1 MNEDRHPA
9 RNGAPHPHCAPA
21 APDSPDSLLQAW
33 RGRDGGVR
41 APGPLLHRRSEWR
54 ARPSSAELGGAGRWG
69 RFGAIGRD
77 ELPAGP
83 RPEHQTRVCQ
93 EPPLA
98 RGDQGQGCCGGRG
111 TGGRCSPPPPA
122 ATPPPPQS
130 RCPRVSRAAGLRGR
144 AWVCPRARAGWGC
157 ASGVEGGR
165 SDRERGQFLSSM
177 RSPEA
182 TAPFP
187 CLWEGKV
194 KDSGS

>member
-1 MNEDRHPA
+1 MRTDIQPEMVLPTPTATPRPPT
-9 RNGAPHPHCAPA
+9 APTVCSRPGEGETEA
-21 APDSPDSLLQAW
+21 SERL
-33 RGRDGGVR
+33 
-41 APGPLLHRRSEWR
+41 GPLPHRRSEWR

-130 RCPRVSRAAGLRGR
+130 RCPRVSRAAGLRAGPGFARGPGR
-144 AWVCPRARAGWGC
+144 GGGAPLAWR
-157 ASGVEGGR
+157 EGG
-165 SDRERGQFLSSM
+165 
-177 RSPEA
+177 A
-182 TAPFP
+182 TES
-187 CLWEGKV
+187 EGNF
-194 KDSGS
+194 